1 MPSAATSLASAL
13 MHWPVWLWFGRQDIR
28 SRYRGSLLGPLW
40 LVLNLGIL
48 VSTLSLIYATVFDLP
63 LNVYMPHVTTGFL
76 AWWFIAGVMT
86 DSCTAFTA
94 NAQIIR
100 NLPLPLGIHVLRV
113 LTRNSL
119 LMAHNFIVYLVVAII
134 FSIWPNLNTLLV
146 LPGLLLVCGLLFT
159 IGLSFA
165 IVCARYRDVPHIV
178 TSIIQVVMFVTPI
191 MFLKDMLARKAI
203 LADVNPFYH
212 MIEAI
217 RAPLLGQAPEILTWG
232 FLITGNLVSAFVA
245 VWLIRRAGHRVPYL
259 V

>member
-1 MPSAATSLASAL
+1 MPPVTTSLFAAL
-13 MHWPVWLWFGRQDIR
+13 IHWPVWLWFGRQDIR
-28 SRYRGSLLGPLW
+28 SRYRGSFLGPLW

-48 VSTLSLIYATVFDLP
+48 VGALSLIYATVFDLP
-63 LNVYMPHVTTGFL
+63 LQVYMPHVTTGFI

-86 DSCTAFTA
+86 DSCTAFTN

-113 LTRNSL
+113 LIRNAL
-119 LMAHNFIVYLVVAII
+119 LMAHNFIVYLVVAITFAI
-134 FSIWPNLNTLLV
+134 SPNFNTLLV
-146 LPGLLLVCGLLFT
+146 FPGLLLVSALLFT
-159 IGLSFA
+159 TGLSLA

-178 TSIIQVVMFVTPI
+178 TSVVQVVMFITPI

-203 LADVNPFYH
+203 LANANPFYH

-217 RAPLLGQAPEILTWG
+217 RAPLLGQAPGILTWG
-232 FLITGNLVSAFVA
+232 FLITANVIS
-245 VWLIRRAGHRVPYL
+245 WLASDWLMRRAGHRVPYL

>member
-1 MPSAATSLASAL
+1 MPSVATSLFSAL

-48 VSTLSLIYATVFDLP
+48 VATLSLIYATVFDLP
-63 LNVYMPHVTTGFL
+63 LDVYMPHVTTGFL
-76 AWWFIAGVMT
+76 ASWFIAGAMT
-86 DSCTAFTA
+86 DSCTAFTT

-113 LTRNSL
+113 LTRNGL
-119 LMAHNFIVYLVVAII
+119 LMAHNFIVYLIVAIA
-134 FSIWPNLNTLLV
+134 FGIWPNFNTLLV
-146 LPGLLLVCGLLFT
+146 LPGLLLVFSLLFT
-159 IGLSFA
+159 MGLLLA
-165 IVCARYRDVPHIV
+165 IVCARFRDVPHIV
-178 TSIIQVVMFVTPI
+178 TSIVQVVMFITPI

-203 LADVNPFYH
+203 LAEANPFYH

-217 RAPLLGQAPEILTWG
+217 RAPLLGHAPEMLTWG
-232 FLITGNLVSAFVA
+232 FLVSANLVSAFVA
-245 VWLIRRAGHRVPYL
+245 AWLMRRAGHRVPYL